1 MVPDADQAHA
11 VTMRSLISEFSYG
24 FALTHELVLSLGTLS
39 AAPIFPSLL
48 QEGGPGGGY
57 DLKLEAPGLP
67 LFLQF
72 KRSDHLSRRTAR
84 EIKAGAPLTVPFYR
98 FEITGRSQSEQ
109 HDMLVGLDV
118 DPNVVLYAAPLFHR
132 KAEFDDAFLRHVVR
146 QRSFYVRPRDIGV
159 LADDDAHRLSFDGRR
174 YVVMSEPREV
184 KGFGATELEKLLADR
199 LAAEKRPVRAVIG
212 EALRE
217 AEMARIR
224 SRDRVRRRA
233 EADEEIESSL
243 PVQARS
249 VPDAGSRLDAFVR
262 RQERD
267 LPTDPEP
274 TTGTPDDPATAE
286 LRRLAD
292 IGLREFDAQLYIVQL
307 RAEG

>member
-1 MVPDADQAHA
+1 MK
-11 VTMRSLISEFSYG
+11 SLISEFSYG

-84 EIKAGAPLTVPFYR
+84 EIQAGARLSVPFYR
-98 FEITGRSQSEQ
+98 FEITGRAQSEQ

-132 KAEFDDAFLRHVVR
+132 KGEFDDAFLGHVVR
-146 QRSFYVRPRDIGV
+146 HRSFYVRPRDIGV
-159 LADDDAHRLSFDGRR
+159 FPDDDAHRLSFDGRR
-174 YVVMSEPREV
+174 YVVMSEPTEIE
-184 KGFGATELEKLLADR
+184 GFGATELEKLLRDR
-199 LAAEKRPVRAVIG
+199 LAAEQRPVREVIG

-217 AEMARIR
+217 AETAR
-224 SRDRVRRRA
+224 SRSRERVRERIEA
-233 EADEEIESSL
+233 EQARERTL
-243 PVQARS
+243 PVQVRS
-249 VPDAGSRLDAFVR
+249 VPDDGSQLEAFVR
-262 RQERD
+262 RQERT
-267 LPTDPEP
+267 LPPPPTPVTDEA
-274 TTGTPDDPATAE
+274 GEPATTE

-292 IGLREFDAQLYIVQL
+292 IGLREFDAQLYIVQS
-307 RAEG
+307 RQET

>member
-1 MVPDADQAHA
+1 V
-11 VTMRSLISEFSYG
+11 
-24 FALTHELVLSLGTLS
+24 
-39 AAPIFPSLL
+39 APNFPSLL

-84 EIKAGAPLTVPFYR
+84 EIKAGAPLSVPFYR

-132 KAEFDDAFLRHVVR
+132 KAEFDEAFLRHVVR

-159 LADDDAHRLSFDGRR
+159 LPDDDAHHLSFDGRR

-184 KGFGATELEKLLADR
+184 EGFGATELEKLLADR

-217 AEMARIR
+217 AETARIR
-224 SRDRVRRRA
+224 SRDRVRRRT
-233 EADEEIESSL
+233 EAAQEIERSL
-243 PVQARS
+243 PVQVRS

-267 LPTDPEP
+267 LPPDPEP
-274 TTGTPDDPATAE
+274 TTEAPDDPATAE